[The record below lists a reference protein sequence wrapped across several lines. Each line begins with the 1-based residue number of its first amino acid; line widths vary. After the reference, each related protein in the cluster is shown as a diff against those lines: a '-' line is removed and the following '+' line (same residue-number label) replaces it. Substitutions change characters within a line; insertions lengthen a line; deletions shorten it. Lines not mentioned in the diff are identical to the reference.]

1 MDYKNIESV
10 DEGIIIK
17 DVENFELD
25 HIFECGQCFRWNKQ
39 ASGNYIG
46 VAYGK
51 VIEVEKNDNW
61 SENI

>member
-1 MDYKNIESV
+1 MDYKNIESF
-10 DEGIIIK
+10 DKGIIIR

-46 VAYGK
+46 VA
-51 VIEVEKNDNW
+51 
-61 SENI
+61 